1 MIHEEH
7 KQFLLG
13 PASAGK
19 TRHSGRMLYD
29 HLAGTHALLEA
40 WGNSED
46 ICNAGLFHS
55 IYGTR
60 RFRHQSW
67 PLTDRETIRKF
78 IGAEAEALAY
88 AFCMADRK
96 AFLGN
101 KPILID
107 QDTWNTLWLSVEIL
121 PVLCEIEAA
130 NLIEQGSRSIRLK
143 HLCDSNISNNAKHAI
158 VRHVLRLSGVAA

>member
-1 MIHEEH
+1 MFKTQRWAARMIKDEH

-67 PLTDRETIRKF
+67 PLTDRETIR
-78 IGAEAEALAY
+78 E
-88 AFCMADRK
+88 ADRRS
-96 AFLGN
+96 A
-101 KPILID
+101 PRC
-107 QDTWNTLWLSVEIL
+107 WPTLFCTRRSRGVSVADDDCSARL
-121 PVLCEIEAA
+121 ARDRGRQPDRAGQPLRS
-130 NLIEQGSRSIRLK
+130 GSSSLR
-143 HLCDSNISNNAKHAI
+143 DSDISDGAKHAI
-158 VRHVLRLSGVAA
+158 DRQYSQREVAA